1 MQRSSFE
8 GKFLSKLSKID
19 RRDIEGF
26 LSHLVS
32 EKNFLEVI
40 FNAMVD
46 GVIVLRPNLEVMYS
60 NNRALELLNLTAR
73 RRIVGERLTDLVNN
87 REFADLVARFALRRE
102 QAQAEIEFATTPPRF
117 VSAHLIPLEAD
128 SGQGAGSVVVML
140 RDITEARQHE
150 QQQRR
155 ADRAIAFA
163 TLSAGLAHEIKNP
176 LNSLMIH
183 AQLLKRSLK
192 EKRGRKPADM
202 ERVEQSAD
210 IVNEEIRRLSGVV
223 DQFLSAV
230 RPTRPLTRESNINTL
245 VDRVI
250 ATIRP
255 EAEQKGIRL
264 ETAQDHDIPAV
275 EVDPSQMTM
284 AILNLLRNAF
294 EALENT
300 RDPKVTVRTS
310 MVDGTFAVTVA
321 DNGSGIAE
329 EDRARIFEPYFTTKE
344 RGTGLGLAIV
354 SRIVDE
360 HGGRMDIFSKPGEGT
375 AVTLIFPAGDR
386 AIRLLGTD
394 AKPHD

>member
-245 VDRVI
+245 VDRVV

-386 AIRLLGTD
+386 AVRLLGTD

>member
-60 NNRALELLNLTAR
+60 NNRALELLNLAAR
-73 RRIVGERLTDLVNN
+73 RRIVGERLTALVDN

-102 QAQAEIEFATTPPRF
+102 RAEASIELATTPPRF
-117 VSAHLIPLEAD
+117 ISVNLIPLEAD

-140 RDITEARQHE
+140 RDITEARRNEE
-150 QQQRR
+150 QLRR
-155 ADRAIAFA
+155 ADRAIAFG

-183 AQLLKRSLK
+183 AQLLKRTLT
-192 EKRGRKPADM
+192 EKRNRKPVDM
-202 ERVEQSAD
+202 ARLEQSAE
-210 IVNEEIRRLSGVV
+210 IVNEEIHRLSAVV

-250 ATIRP
+250 ATVRP
-255 EAEQKGIRL
+255 EAEERGVRI

-275 EVDPSQMTM
+275 EVDPTQMTM

-294 EALENT
+294 EALEDT
-300 RDPKVTVRTS
+300 PHPQVTVRTA
-310 MVDGTFAVTVA
+310 MVDGTFAITVA
-321 DNGSGIAE
+321 DNGAGISE
-329 EDRARIFEPYFTTKE
+329 GDRARILEPYFTTKE

-360 HGGRMDIFSKPGEGT
+360 HGGRMDIYSKPDEGT
-375 AVTLIFPAGDR
+375 AVTLIFPAGSR
-386 AIRLLGTD
+386 AIRLLGSGGRQGD
-394 AKPHD
+394 

>member
-245 VDRVI
+245 VDRVV

-386 AIRLLGTD
+386 AVRLLGTD
-394 AKPHD
+394 AKPHV